1 VEELVTRRID
11 HVPTSTAV
19 RPAGHPHVGKTTE
32 GSKETNNI
40 MMGNGFGMGG
50 GWMWLF
56 GPLLIIAVALSV
68 TLLVR
73 ALGGG
78 ISGAGSGQSSPPS
91 KGPSRAEHI
100 LEERY
105 AAGELTTEEYQE
117 RLRTLRSGGG

>member
-1 VEELVTRRID
+1 
-11 HVPTSTAV
+11 
-19 RPAGHPHVGKTTE
+19 
-32 GSKETNNI
+32 
-40 MMGNGFGMGG
+40 MGG

-56 GPLLIIAVALSV
+56 GPLLIIGVVLLL

-78 ISGAGSGQSSPPS
+78 RSGAGSGQSSPPS
-91 KGPSRAEHI
+91 TEPSCAEHI

-105 AAGELTTEEYQE
+105 AAGELTTEEYLE

>member
-1 VEELVTRRID
+1 
-11 HVPTSTAV
+11 
-19 RPAGHPHVGKTTE
+19 
-32 GSKETNNI
+32 

-56 GPLLIIAVALSV
+56 WPLLIIGVVLLV

-78 ISGAGSGQSSPPS
+78 ASGAGSRQSSPS
-91 KGPSRAEHI
+91 STGPSRAQHI

-117 RLRTLRSGGG
+117 RLRTLRNGGG